1 MGDVSEAC
9 LLDYIYCS
17 GGKVTNTD
25 LLKTYKPYISHSDL
39 HLRAKYREEF
49 KRIIDTIAVCKSENG
64 EKYLVLKKKYKQ
76 LMQERESK
84 SGAEAEA
91 EAGRQCDLTELRS
104 WAPAR
109 QPSPTSMDVEQ
120 SRKPAL
126 VAWCEAPA
134 ITVSEAQVEEPI
146 EDVRAERQ
154 LTEPADTEEEL
165 DKVSESKSESEQEE
179 ECTGSV
185 GSAVVALDPIEK
197 EWMYSAACGRLP
209 HLTQLLKQDA
219 SLANKKECVS
229 ITALHWAAKHGK
241 QDMAVAMADAGAD
254 VNTKAHQDSEK
265 SNCTELPGNYHAVV
279 RVCCCNLSSFVSSRL
294 CCLSLFSHLPL
305 APTLARVCAC
315 SDGFVAWDAQGG
327 YTPLHIAAL
336 HGHRHI
342 IDLLITTYGA
352 KENLRDYSGH
362 LASHYLNI
370 QKTVEEPSDLISEY
384 HSPAQ
389 VSERRNRKL
398 SSLFHSRKKWGSAEE
413 LAPVPEE
420 RTAPQQLTIPAF
432 RPRKFSR

>member
-39 HLRAKYREEF
+39 HLR
-49 KRIIDTIAVCKSENG
+49 

-146 EDVRAERQ
+146 EDVSIPC
-154 LTEPADTEEEL
+154 LH
-165 DKVSESKSESEQEE
+165 
-179 ECTGSV
+179 
-185 GSAVVALDPIEK
+185 LDPIEK

-219 SLANKKECVS
+219 SLANKKVTR
-229 ITALHWAAKHGK
+229 TALHWAAKHGK

-254 VNTKAHQDSEK
+254 VNTKA
-265 SNCTELPGNYHAVV
+265 
-279 RVCCCNLSSFVSSRL
+279 VS
-294 CCLSLFSHLPL
+294 H
-305 APTLARVCAC
+305 
-315 SDGFVAWDAQGG
+315 G

-370 QKTVEEPSDLISEY
+370 QKTVEEPSDLSEAMQ
-384 HSPAQ
+384 SF
-389 VSERRNRKL
+389 SFERRNRKL